1 MAKQYI
7 FTKDIAGSN
16 NGYEVVNYNKNQV
29 IEQKDLSEYLFNAW
43 LKAGVI
49 KDLEVGEDIENFL
62 NDEDGNAPLP
72 EVTEIVDEGEV
83 KDGTED
89 AGEGKGEGEEGNTPE
104 GEENSAEGQP
114 YTAELTDEKIG
125 ELVYQAKEIL
135 EVPEGVT
142 LADEDI
148 AKLKEIGVELKIAGM
163 QSSQKPQTIL
173 DKINAYIDEYE
184 NIGEGEGEGEGEE
197 EIPEA

>member
-1 MAKQYI
+1 MAKQYV
-7 FTKDIAGSN
+7 FTQDIAGSN
-16 NGYEVVNYNKNQV
+16 NGYEVENYNKNQV
-29 IEQKDLSEYLFNAW
+29 IEQGDLCEELFNAW

-49 KDLEVGEDIENFL
+49 KDLEVGEDVENFL

-72 EVTEIVDEGEV
+72 EGTEIIDEDEA

-89 AGEGKGEGEEGNTPE
+89 AGAGEGEQAEGNTPE

-114 YTAELTDEKIG
+114 DTAELTDEKIG
-125 ELVYQAKEIL
+125 DLVYQAKEIL
-135 EVPEGVT
+135 EVPEGAT

-184 NIGEGEGEGEGEE
+184 NVGEGEGEGEGEE

>member
-1 MAKQYI
+1 MAKQYV

-16 NGYEVVNYNKNQV
+16 NGYEVENYNKNQV
-29 IEQKDLSEYLFNAW
+29 IEQNDLCKDLFNAW

-49 KDLEVGEDIENFL
+49 KDLEVGEDVENFL

-72 EVTEIVDEGEV
+72 EGTEIVDEGEA
-83 KDGTED
+83 KDGAED
-89 AGEGKGEGEEGNTPE
+89 AGAGEDEQAEGNTPE

-114 YTAELTDEKIG
+114 DTAELTDEKIG
-125 ELVYQAKEIL
+125 DLVYQAKEIL
-135 EVPEGVT
+135 EVPEGAT

-184 NIGEGEGEGEGEE
+184 NVGEGEGEGEE

>member
-1 MAKQYI
+1 MAKQYV

-16 NGYEVVNYNKNQV
+16 NGYEVENYNKNQV
-29 IEQKDLSEYLFNAW
+29 IEQGDLCEELFNAW

-49 KDLEVGEDIENFL
+49 KDLEVGEDVENFL

-72 EVTEIVDEGEV
+72 EGTEIVDEGEA
-83 KDGTED
+83 KDGAED
-89 AGEGKGEGEEGNTPE
+89 AGAGEDEQAEGNTPE

-114 YTAELTDEKIG
+114 DTAELTDEKIG
-125 ELVYQAKEIL
+125 DLVYQAKEIL
-135 EVPEGVT
+135 EVPEGAN
-142 LADEDI
+142 LSDDDI
-148 AKLKEIGVELKIAGM
+148 IKLKEIGVELKIAGM

-184 NIGEGEGEGEGEE
+184 NVGEGEGEGEE

>member
-1 MAKQYI
+1 MAKQYV

-16 NGYEVVNYNKNQV
+16 NGYEVENYNKNQV
-29 IEQKDLSEYLFNAW
+29 IEQGDLCEELFNAW

-49 KDLEVGEDIENFL
+49 KDLEVGEDVENFL

-72 EVTEIVDEGEV
+72 EGTEIVDEGEA

-89 AGEGKGEGEEGNTPE
+89 AGEGEGEGEEGNTPE

-114 YTAELTDEKIG
+114 DTAELTDEKIG
-125 ELVYQAKEIL
+125 DLVYQAKEIL
-135 EVPEGVT
+135 EVPEGAN
-142 LADEDI
+142 LSDDDI
-148 AKLKEIGVELKIAGM
+148 IKLKEIGVELKIAGM

-184 NIGEGEGEGEGEE
+184 NVGEGEGEGEE

>member
-1 MAKQYI
+1 MAKQDI
-7 FTKDIAGSN
+7 VTKDIAGAN

-49 KDLEVGEDIENFL
+49 KDLEVGEDVENFL

-72 EVTEIVDEGEV
+72 EGTEIVDEGEV

-89 AGEGKGEGEEGNTPE
+89 AGEGEGEGEEGNTPE

-114 YTAELTDEKIG
+114 DTAELTDEKIG

-135 EVPEGVT
+135 EIPEGAT

-184 NIGEGEGEGEGEE
+184 NVGEGEGEGEGEE